1 MIIIFFLHSFAWNN
15 IMPFMQVNTKA
26 TVSYNKV
33 VITLN
38 KVDPV
43 DETTRSSVK
52 RLTIPAQISS
62 RISSP
67 LTTCR
72 RIR

>member
-1 MIIIFFLHSFAWNN
+1 MS
-15 IMPFMQVNTKA
+15 FMQVNTVA

-38 KVDPV
+38 NEDPV
-43 DETTRSSVK
+43 DKTTRSSVK